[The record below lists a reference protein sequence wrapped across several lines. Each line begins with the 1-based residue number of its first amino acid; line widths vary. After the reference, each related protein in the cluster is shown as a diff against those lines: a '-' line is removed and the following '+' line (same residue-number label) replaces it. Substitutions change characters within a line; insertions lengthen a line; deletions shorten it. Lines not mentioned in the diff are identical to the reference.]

1 MPKYTEPA
9 TSHHHTTSN
18 AHGHA
23 LTSNIAR
30 TIDIRDDAEEDVG
43 SFSTLMLPD
52 VLVQGLSDS
61 GFTTPSPIQLH
72 AIPLARCGGGESGHC
87 HSQGLMR
94 ELIITIA
101 VLMLSHAINNAHV
114 WTTDVLAQAKAGTG
128 KTCVFAVVALELSKA
143 DIPYPQVG
151 TS

>member
-94 ELIITIA
+94 DLIITIA
-101 VLMLSHAINNAHV
+101 VLMLSYAINNV
-114 WTTDVLAQAKAGTG
+114 QCSPLDNRCSGPSQGRDRQNV
-128 KTCVFAVVALELSKA
+128 CVCRRSA
-143 DIPYPQVG
+143 
-151 TS
+151 